1 MPVSVLTSR
10 QRKEAIWASFISHRG
25 LRCPMGAVRNKTEAG
40 TLQRQAYTVV
50 RPTGSPSGYA
60 GPVVTAAI
68 GRVTSHRRG
77 SRPPGCPPRSH
88 ACRQRAA
95 RDPPRQHGA
104 AAEARLRPHA
114 GLRETVPVPRQ
125 YLAVVAH
132 EHDAVARVNGPGA
145 EVTLLDPHGS
155 AAPIRRPRR
164 KRSLS

>member
-1 MPVSVLTSR
+1 MGKLHFTPGSAVPYG
-10 QRKEAIWASFISHRG
+10 RG
-25 LRCPMGAVRNKTEAG
+25 TEQDG
-40 TLQRQAYTVV
+40 
-50 RPTGSPSGYA
+50 GWD
-60 GPVVTAAI
+60 TAAPSVHSCQADRKPERLCGPCCDSRNWTRHI
-68 GRVTSHRRG
+68 TSARQ
-77 SRPPGCPPRSH
+77 SPPRLPARSH